1 MHVRGKRQEKEAAT
15 MSQPERAIL
24 VSETEG
30 PFLAAALF
38 CEKVL
43 QEKDG
48 VTSLIRVV
56 DRLITQATGVNPPE
70 QMPRLQANLT
80 LFISL
85 KAGFARGSYAV
96 HIRSTNPLGRSADLA
111 TLPVLLEGD
120 DRGANLVGIMQLQLD
135 EPGLYWFDV
144 LFEQRLLTRIPLRVV
159 YQRLS
164 VGGSQSAG
172 AP

>member
-1 MHVRGKRQEKEAAT
+1 

-30 PFLAAALF
+30 PFLAAAVF

-48 VTSLIRVV
+48 VNTLVRIV

-70 QMPRLQANLT
+70 RMPPLQATLT
-80 LFISL
+80 LFVSL
-85 KAGFARGSYAV
+85 KAGFARGSYALN
-96 HIRSTNPLGRSADLA
+96 IRVTNPVGRTSDLA
-111 TLPVLLEGD
+111 SLPVLLEGE
-120 DRGANLVGIMQLQLD
+120 DRGANLVGVMQLQLD

-144 LFEQRLLTRIPLRVV
+144 LFEQRPLTRIPLRVV
-159 YQRLS
+159 YQRVS
-164 VGGSQSAG
+164 VGGSAG
-172 AP
+172 SP

>member
-1 MHVRGKRQEKEAAT
+1 
-15 MSQPERAIL
+15 MSQPERTIL

-43 QEKDG
+43 QERDG
-48 VTSLIRVV
+48 VNTLVRIV
-56 DRLITQATGVNPPE
+56 DRLITQAIGVDAPERMPPF
-70 QMPRLQANLT
+70 QASLT

-85 KAGFARGSYAV
+85 KAGFARGSYSV
-96 HIRSTNPLGRSADLA
+96 NIRVTNPLGRTNDLA
-111 TLPVLLEGD
+111 TLPVLLEGE
-120 DRGANLVGIMQLQLD
+120 DRGAALVGVMQLQLE

-144 LFEQRLLTRIPLRVV
+144 LFERRLLTRIPLRVV

-164 VGGSQSAG
+164 VGGSPPGGSR
-172 AP
+172 

>member
-1 MHVRGKRQEKEAAT
+1 

-30 PFLAAALF
+30 PFLAAAVF

-48 VTSLIRVV
+48 VNTLVRIV
-56 DRLITQATGVNPPE
+56 DRLITQATGANPPE
-70 QMPRLQANLT
+70 RMPALQANLT
-80 LFISL
+80 LFVSL
-85 KAGFARGSYAV
+85 KAGFASGSYAV
-96 HIRSTNPLGRSADLA
+96 HIRVTNPNGRSSDLA
-111 TLPVLLEGD
+111 TLPVLLEGE
-120 DRGANLVGIMQLQLD
+120 DRGANLVGAMQLQLD

-144 LFEQRLLTRIPLRVV
+144 LFERRLLTRIPLRVV

-164 VGGSQSAG
+164 VGGTQSAG
-172 AP
+172 SP

>member
-1 MHVRGKRQEKEAAT
+1 

-30 PFLAAALF
+30 PFLSAAVF

-48 VTSLIRVV
+48 VASLIRVV
-56 DRLITQATGVNPPE
+56 DRLITQATGADPPE
-70 QMPRLQANLT
+70 RMPALQANLT

-85 KAGFARGSYAV
+85 KAGFAQGSYSV
-96 HIRSTNPLGRSADLA
+96 HIRCTNPLGRTTDLA
-111 TLPVLLEGD
+111 TLPVLLEGQ
-120 DRGANLVGIMQLQLD
+120 DRGANLVGVMQLRLE

-164 VGGSQSAG
+164 LGGAQSAG
-172 AP
+172 SP